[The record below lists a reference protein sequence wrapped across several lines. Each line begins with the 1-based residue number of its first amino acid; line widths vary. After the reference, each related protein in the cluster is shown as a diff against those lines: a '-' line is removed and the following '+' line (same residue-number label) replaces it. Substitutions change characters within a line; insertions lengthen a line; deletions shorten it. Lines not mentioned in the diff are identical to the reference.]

1 MQHNTEIFWNW
12 FEQRQLSYFE
22 LNENEQEQL
31 FDDLSD
37 KLRSFD
43 DNLTFE
49 FSGVKENGKREF
61 ILSANGMRKSFP
73 LVFQLH
79 ETAPNFPNWEII
91 ALKPRFESPKDMRL
105 GINGKDFGVEDIFLD
120 WKKIGNA
127 LSVQVHLRAD
137 VPNDMLLQ
145 IGFIFLDLVLGEYDV
160 ATKLG
165 NIDFKILEESELA
178 SLINILELPA
188 IVDRECIE

>member
-1 MQHNTEIFWNW
+1 MQHNTENFWNW
-12 FEQRQLSYFE
+12 FEQHQLSYFE

-31 FDDLSD
+31 FDALSN
-37 KLRSFD
+37 KLRSLD

-49 FSGVKENGKREF
+49 FSGIKENGKREF
-61 ILSANGMRKSFP
+61 VLSANGMRKSFP

-79 ETAPNFPNWEII
+79 ETAPAFPNWEII

-105 GINGKDFGVEDIFLD
+105 GINGKDFGVEDIFFD
-120 WKKIGNA
+120 WQKIGA
-127 LSVQVHLRAD
+127 EFSIQVHLRAD
-137 VPNDMLLQ
+137 VPQDMLLQ

-165 NIDFKILEESELA
+165 NIDFKVLDESQLA
-178 SLINILELPA
+178 SLTNILELPA
-188 IVDRECIE
+188 IVDREFPE